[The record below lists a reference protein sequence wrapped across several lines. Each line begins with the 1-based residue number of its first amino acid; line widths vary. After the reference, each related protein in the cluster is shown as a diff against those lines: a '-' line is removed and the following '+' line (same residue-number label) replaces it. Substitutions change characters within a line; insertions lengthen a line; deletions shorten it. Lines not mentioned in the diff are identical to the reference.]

1 MPSYKAPIEDISFLL
16 NDVFHID
23 RYSALS
29 GFGDMSP
36 EMIEAILGE
45 AAKIC
50 EEQLQP
56 LNWYELTGSGPFSL
70 MLTLYDSSSP
80 TGAMPGSFVLPAIER
95 ERCA

>member
-50 EEQLQP
+50 E
-56 LNWYELTGSGPFSL
+56 
-70 MLTLYDSSSP
+70 
-80 TGAMPGSFVLPAIER
+80 
-95 ERCA
+95 